1 MRSALSDIG
10 MVSMIS
16 PPVVIQTDSI
26 ILGGAGM
33 KQPVGAMDAV
43 GYAVGLFD
51 GEELGLVEGDPDGL

>member
-1 MRSALSDIG
+1 
-10 MVSMIS
+10 
-16 PPVVIQTDSI
+16 
-26 ILGGAGM
+26 M